1 MYILFRWHT
10 FVREKGIFKFF
21 LVAEHLYKEFW
32 LSSSSELVERQHKPG
47 GEYTASQHSPKTTA
61 GNGRKSAA
69 AKPTPASHRPSAAAS
84 AEPEQ
89 GSEDEENLGGEDED
103 NEEDEEDEKHDE
115 YEEEEEEEEEHDDE
129 EEDDEDAGD
138 EDEDEESSASDCVDR
153 YCRADAVNTTISKTA
168 TRPWTP
174 RSGEACR
181 KCLQRLI
188 AKFKTREAES
198 LQKTGTNE
206 EVTEFMHVLG
216 ELSALSDGEVVA
228 SSRKV
233 KTKQGLE
240 AQSGAEMREAA
251 MKGLVKSVFAIYR
264 RWTERLFEN
273 VKVNVAPTPSANA
286 TNKRRR
292 NNLGALHDVLNTRL
306 EQDEADLK
314 AARKED
320 EVRHNAHIEALKV
333 MTETLANVNEGL
345 RSMHDE
351 QQKTNALLEA
361 QELHRREEQI
371 RRREQELGGRWLS
384 HAAH

>member
-1 MYILFRWHT
+1 MAMTTRN
-10 FVREKGIFKFF
+10 KGKR
-21 LVAEHLYKEFW
+21 AK
-32 LSSSSELVERQHKPG
+32 LSQPG
-47 GEYTASQHSPKTTA
+47 TKTTT
-61 GNGRKSAA
+61 GKGRKSAA
-69 AKPTPASHRPSAAAS
+69 TKPPPAHRSPSPAAS
-84 AEPEQ
+84 PEPEQ
-89 GSEDEENLGGEDED
+89 GSEYEEN
-103 NEEDEEDEKHDE
+103 HD
-115 YEEEEEEEEEHDDE
+115 EEEEDREE
-129 EEDDEDAGD
+129 EEDDC
-138 EDEDEESSASDCVDR
+138 DEEEEDDGDGESGEVTQNAQNARSQHWQPWQDR
-153 YCRADAVNTTISKTA
+153 VLVQQANTDRPFLLNNLQQRATAWTATADAVNATISKTA

-216 ELSALSDGEVVA
+216 ELSALADGEVVA

-240 AQSGAEMREAA
+240 AA
-251 MKGLVKSVFAIYR
+251 MKGLVKSDRLCDLSSVDSATAR
-264 RWTERLFEN
+264 ERQGQRGTKRKNDEN
-273 VKVNVAPTPSANA
+273 SAPSANA
-286 TNKRRR
+286 TNKRRK
-292 NNLGALHDVLNTRL
+292 NNLGALHEVLNTRL
-306 EQDEADLK
+306 EQDEAELR
-314 AARKED
+314 APRKED

-345 RSMHDE
+345 RSMHDQ

-371 RRREQELGGRWLS
+371 RRREQELGIS
-384 HAAH
+384 K